1 MKYLFHGEP
10 QVPPELQLFT
20 FLNTRKILSPK
31 EEQTYHYLQKGYIGE
46 RNFFN
51 FLNENLPENKLLL
64 NSLRLR
70 SDNSEFQLDSLLF
83 WQNSIYLFEVKNF
96 EGDFFV
102 QGKNWYVATTGKE
115 INNPLIQLARSES
128 LLRQL
133 IHQLGFKFEVKS
145 HLVFINPEFAL
156 FQAPMNLPIILFR
169 SEEHTS
175 ELQSRG
181 HLVCR
186 LLLETKNYIT

>member
-83 WQNSIYLFEVKNF
+83 GKIQFIFLKVKTLKEVFLFLEKN
-96 EGDFFV
+96 
-102 QGKNWYVATTGKE
+102 GKGLQEDRKI
-115 INNPLIQLARSES
+115 INQ
-128 LLRQL
+128 
-133 IHQLGFKFEVKS
+133 
-145 HLVFINPEFAL
+145 FI
-156 FQAPMNLPIILFR
+156 
-169 SEEHTS
+169 S
-175 ELQSRG
+175 
-181 HLVCR
+181 
-186 LLLETKNYIT
+186 